1 MITKADIKYIK
12 SLQNKK
18 ERSLSKKFIIEGEK
32 IVNEA
37 LIYGSEV
44 LEHIY
49 ATSNYIEQIDVPTS
63 ISLTIIT
70 PQELE
75 KISTLTTP
83 NKAIGICKQQITIKR
98 KSNLILALDHIQD
111 PGNLGTIIRLADWFG
126 ISEIICSE
134 NTVDCYNPKVIQS
147 TMGAIFRVNVSY
159 QNLVDYL
166 EKTSLPIYGALL
178 NGENVFTTQFNE
190 KGIILL
196 GNEGNGISEIL
207 KQFITNK
214 ITIPKYGEA
223 ESLNVAM
230 AASIIVGAYFQS
242 LKQ

>member
-49 ATSNYIEQIDVPTS
+49 ATSNYIEQIEVPTS

-230 AASIIVGAYFQS
+230 AASIIIGAYFQS
-242 LKQ
+242 LK